1 MCKRTP
7 AVGKRAGVGG
17 AGAVDGVGGGGRLPP
32 QSGKADAAVF
42 SPPPPPHR
50 IDPVVGAANTIMFG
64 LVVHFGTMWSMMM
77 MCDGDDDDDDRRRH
91 DDYRHLETTAM
102 TDDYDGGG
110 GGGWTTNHRP
120 PPPSSSSSL
129 LFTVLLLHEYWVYL
143 QHANVL
149 ANPLLQRLDR
159 RYGIAL
165 LRTNRHWS
173 IAGTL
178 SSYWAREA
186 LGMFACLPFL
196 SSQAQQE
203 EGGGGEGRRG
213 GSSSSSSHYH
223 HRHHLPFSA
232 TQYLVLYSII
242 YHAVKS
248 RGVRSDALDRSSSR
262 FGIMTLVV
270 DDFYTHDLR
279 EASVTVLRLAL
290 QGLDTYVHYRIVRDM
305 VASTSSSSS
314 SMSMMDALFAIWVA
328 HAALNQLFRRSTA
341 SAVVG
346 MWHALSSSEGGG
358 ISPSPDDDDDVVVAD
373 VVANVDEVVERRR
386 VGWSGVVVD
395 DDDDADDGDFVVRR
409 LLRRERVSDDLR
421 GRRGAASD
429 CVDKAVRLET
439 AIAILAVFFMVGLG
453 EVPLGGLSGTSMTST
468 TATRRLES
476 LLGHLARGGGGSG
489 GRRTT
494 SAAAYAWLLWGLL
507 HGVWA
512 TFLRHRR
519 RRSSTTGG
527 TTMRTSGADSA
538 TTADRM
544 GSLLRVLD
552 LGVAIEIGARELPP
566 DKRRM
571 MLLACVLLTG
581 KAFARSMRYPRM
593 IRTILSAAEFA
604 TKLSILRMLTD
615 ASPDD
620 ATAISS
626 VLAIAWVVWVLFSPA
641 PTPCE
646 IDTSYCRRS
655 DAVKNDVAADAV
667 FLGHPALLSDAWALW
682 LLPYP
687 LRERWSAP
695 WWTRPLWP
703 VHYLVGW
710 YVCNYRRRLFGDGA
724 AFFCCD
730 DNRYGRTRMQN
741 WVASHFGRHFVTSP
755 REVKANIE
763 ACARHAEKVG
773 VKVLCLGALN
783 KSEVSQ
789 INRVPHC
796 ISEFT
801 VGCLHST
808 FAIHRVSMAVDWA
821 SLKR

>member
-1 MCKRTP
+1 MCKRT
-7 AVGKRAGVGG
+7 AEVGKRAGVGG
-17 AGAVDGVGGGGRLPP
+17 DGGARLPP
-32 QSGKADAAVF
+32 RSAEAAAVV
-42 SPPPPPHR
+42 SPPSPPHR

-64 LVVHFGTMWSMMM
+64 LVVHFGTMWSMM
-77 MCDGDDDDDDRRRH
+77 CDDDDCH
-91 DDYRHLETTAM
+91 HDYRHHAATAM

-110 GGGWTTNHRP
+110 VGVGGGVGGGGSTTNHP
-120 PPPSSSSSL
+120 PPTPSSL

-165 LRTNRHWS
+165 LKSNRHWS

-186 LGMFACLPFL
+186 LGMFVCLPFL
-196 SSQAQQE
+196 SQAQQE
-203 EGGGGEGRRG
+203 GGGGRR
-213 GSSSSSSHYH
+213 SSSSHYH
-223 HRHHLPFSA
+223 HHLPFSA
-232 TQYLVLYSII
+232 TQYLVMYSII
-242 YHAVKS
+242 YHAIKS
-248 RGVRSDALDRSSSR
+248 RGVRADALDRSSSR
-262 FGIMTLVV
+262 YGIMTLVV
-270 DDFYTHDLR
+270 DDFYLHDLR

-290 QGLDTYVHYRIVRDM
+290 QGFDTYVHYRIVRDM
-305 VASTSSSSS
+305 VASTSSSSSSSS

-328 HAALNQLFRRSTA
+328 HAALNQLFRCSTA

-346 MWHALSSSEGGG
+346 MWHALSSSESGG
-358 ISPSPDDDDDVVVAD
+358 IPPSPDD
-373 VVANVDEVVERRR
+373 VD
-386 VGWSGVVVD
+386 VD
-395 DDDDADDGDFVVRR
+395 DSVVDDDADDGDFVVRR

-439 AIAILAVFFMVGLG
+439 AIAILAAFFMVGLG
-453 EVPLGGLSGTSMTST
+453 EVPLGY
-468 TATRRLES
+468 
-476 LLGHLARGGGGSG
+476 LALGGGGGGG
-489 GRRTT
+489 GRKTT

-512 TFLRHRR
+512 TFLCHRR

-527 TTMRTSGADSA
+527 TTMRTSGADSV
-538 TTADRM
+538 TTADRL

-552 LGVAIEIGARELPP
+552 LVVAIEIGARELPP
-566 DKRRM
+566 DRRRM

-581 KAFARSMRYPRM
+581 KAFARSMRYPRI
-593 IRTILSAAEFA
+593 IRTILSVAEFA
-604 TKLSILRMLTD
+604 TKLVILRMLAD

-626 VLAIAWVVWVLFSPA
+626 VLAIAWVIWVVFSPA

-646 IDTSYCRRS
+646 GDTSYCLRS
-655 DAVKNDVAADAV
+655 DARKNDVAADAV

-730 DNRYGRTRMQN
+730 DNRYGQTRMQN
-741 WVASHFGRHFVTSP
+741 WVASHFGRHFVTNP

-783 KSEVSQ
+783 KSEVSRM
-789 INRVPHC
+789 NRVPYC
-796 ISEFT
+796 VSEVI
-801 VGCLHST
+801 VGCLHDT

>member
-7 AVGKRAGVGG
+7 EVGKRAGDGGG
-17 AGAVDGVGGGGRLPP
+17 ARLPP
-32 QSGKADAAVF
+32 QSGKADAAVV
-42 SPPPPPHR
+42 PPHSPPHR

-64 LVVHFGTMWSMMM
+64 LVVHFGTMWSMM
-77 MCDGDDDDDDRRRH
+77 CDDDDDCH
-91 DDYRHLETTAM
+91 HDYRHHATTAM

-110 GGGWTTNHRP
+110 VGVGGGGVGGGGGSTTNHP
-120 PPPSSSSSL
+120 PPTPSSL

-165 LRTNRHWS
+165 LKSNRHWS

-186 LGMFACLPFL
+186 LGMFVCLPFL
-196 SSQAQQE
+196 SRAQQE
-203 EGGGGEGRRG
+203 EGGGGRRG
-213 GSSSSSSHYH
+213 SSSSHYH
-223 HRHHLPFSA
+223 HHLPLSA
-232 TQYLVLYSII
+232 TQYLVMYSII
-242 YHAVKS
+242 YHAIKS
-248 RGVRSDALDRSSSR
+248 RGVRADALDRSSSR
-262 FGIMTLVV
+262 YGIMTLVV
-270 DDFYTHDLR
+270 DDFYLHDLR

-290 QGLDTYVHYRIVRDM
+290 QGFDTYVHYRIVRDM
-305 VASTSSSSS
+305 SSTSSSPSSSSS

-328 HAALNQLFRRSTA
+328 HAALNQLFRCSTA

-346 MWHALSSSEGGG
+346 MWHALSSSESGG
-358 ISPSPDDDDDVVVAD
+358 IPPSPDD
-373 VVANVDEVVERRR
+373 VD
-386 VGWSGVVVD
+386 VD
-395 DDDDADDGDFVVRR
+395 DSVVHDDADDGDFVVRR

-429 CVDKAVRLET
+429 WVDKAVRLET
-439 AIAILAVFFMVGLG
+439 AIAILAAFFMVGLG
-453 EVPLGGLSGTSMTST
+453 EVPLGAFSGTSMTP
-468 TATRRLES
+468 TATRCLES
-476 LLGHLARGGGGSG
+476 LPGYLARGGGGGG

-494 SAAAYAWLLWGLL
+494 SAAAYTWLLWGLL

-527 TTMRTSGADSA
+527 TTMRTSGADSV
-538 TTADRM
+538 TTADRL
-544 GSLLRVLD
+544 GSLLRLLD

-566 DKRRM
+566 DRRRM

-604 TKLSILRMLTD
+604 TKLAILRMLAD

-626 VLAIAWVVWVLFSPA
+626 VLAIAWVIWVVFSPA

-646 IDTSYCRRS
+646 GDTSYCLRS
-655 DAVKNDVAADAV
+655 DARKNDVAADAV

-687 LRERWSAP
+687 LSERWSAP

-730 DNRYGRTRMQN
+730 DNRYGQTRMQN
-741 WVASHFGRHFVTSP
+741 WVASHFGRHFVTNS
-755 REVKANIE
+755 RGVKANIE

-783 KSEVSQ
+783 KSEVSRM
-789 INRVPHC
+789 NRVPYC
-796 ISEFT
+796 VSEVI

-821 SLKR
+821 SLKRWGRTGGFLSFTVIISRPRPWFKR